1 MIRKS
6 ERQSII
12 TQPKDREHVVQL
24 YKAIQYGELIFVH
37 VSQTASVP
45 ETDPL
50 GPLPAGWGKFYFV
63 SELCS
68 IANARLLTFSYYF
81 VYTEKRQESN
91 GRVYF
96 VNHNT
101 RATQWEDPRTQV

>member
-1 MIRKS
+1 MY
-6 ERQSII
+6 QSRDKKNWWQCII
-12 TQPKDREHVVQL
+12 TQAKDREHVQL

-63 SELCS
+63 SELAVLQMLDC
-68 IANARLLTFSYYF
+68 
-81 VYTEKRQESN
+81 
-91 GRVYF
+91 
-96 VNHNT
+96 
-101 RATQWEDPRTQV
+101 